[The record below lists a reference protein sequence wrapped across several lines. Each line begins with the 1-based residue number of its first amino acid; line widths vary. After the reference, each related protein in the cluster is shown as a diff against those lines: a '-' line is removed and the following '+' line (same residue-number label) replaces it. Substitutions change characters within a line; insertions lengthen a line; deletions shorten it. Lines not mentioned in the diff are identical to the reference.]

1 MVICVPQV
9 HLLTLVAHGIF
20 RNGIC
25 NDQLLQ
31 VNSVFIFKLKTGIK
45 HRYSN
50 QSLVQLMHVSVF
62 GVLFGKYEHKV
73 EICKCRNFSGVCE
86 CHNIQWEQGCPGEKI
101 LTSRYVTKRELISSA
116 QSSQC
121 YFFNTVII
129 TLTFSFWFLLYVIW
143 ELHYSENSLAAL
155 GNCLL

>member
-31 VNSVFIFKLKTGIK
+31 VNSVFIFELKKGIK

-62 GVLFGKYEHKV
+62 GIHFGK
-73 EICKCRNFSGVCE
+73 
-86 CHNIQWEQGCPGEKI
+86 
-101 LTSRYVTKRELISSA
+101 
-116 QSSQC
+116 
-121 YFFNTVII
+121 
-129 TLTFSFWFLLYVIW
+129 
-143 ELHYSENSLAAL
+143 
-155 GNCLL
+155 

>member
-31 VNSVFIFKLKTGIK
+31 VNSVFIFKLKKGIK

-50 QSLVQLMHVSVF
+50 RSLVKLMHVSVF
-62 GVLFGKYEHKV
+62 GVLFGKYEHKA

-86 CHNIQWEQGCPGEKI
+86 CHN
-101 LTSRYVTKRELISSA
+101 RELKHA
-116 QSSQC
+116 R
-121 YFFNTVII
+121 
-129 TLTFSFWFLLYVIW
+129 FLS
-143 ELHYSENSLAAL
+143 H
-155 GNCLL
+155 G